1 MGLLTLKEAATV
13 LRCSIPTV
21 RRLVNDGEL
30 QSVRVGKQ
38 LRIDVDEIKR
48 FIGSSGSC
56 SSRCVDG
63 NGHAA

>member
-1 MGLLTLKEAATV
+1 MGLLKLKEAATV
-13 LRCSIPTV
+13 LRCSTPTV

-30 QSVRVGKQ
+30 QGVRVGKQ

-48 FIGSSGSC
+48 FIGSCGSTP
-56 SSRCVDG
+56 SRIVSE